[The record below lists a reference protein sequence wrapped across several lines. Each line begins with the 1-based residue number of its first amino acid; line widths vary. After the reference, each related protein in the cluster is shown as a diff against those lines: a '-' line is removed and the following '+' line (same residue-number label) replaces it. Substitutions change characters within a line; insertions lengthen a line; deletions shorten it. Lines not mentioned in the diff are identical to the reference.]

1 MKKDTLHRFIFE
13 NMPVRG
19 ILVQLNDTWKSLQGR
34 KNYPDPLQL
43 YLGEFVAANALL
55 AATLK
60 LEGSLIMQIQGDG
73 PVHFMVM
80 ECTSDNHLR
89 GLAKYK
95 EPITSDTLQD
105 LFGDGRLAITID
117 NQKSGERY
125 QSIVSLE
132 GNSIKLALE
141 SHLKQSEQL
150 ETVLFLATDQNNACG
165 LLLQKLPG
173 EFDANED
180 DWNRVT
186 QLASTIKN
194 EELFSLSAEQIIHRL
209 FNEDDVRLLDSE
221 NYLFKCTCSR
231 ERVANMLVTL
241 GQDEVKDIIREQG
254 SIDIDCEFCNEH
266 YSFDEVDSKELFATT
281 FHHPTSKTQH

>member
-19 ILVQLNDTWKSLQGR
+19 ILVQLNETWKSLQGR
-34 KNYPDPLQL
+34 KNYPDPIQQ

-73 PVHFMVM
+73 PVHLMVM

-95 EPITSDTLQD
+95 DPITSDSLQD

-117 NQKSGERY
+117 NQNSGERY

-150 ETVLFLATDQNNACG
+150 DTVLFLATDQENACG

-173 EFDANED
+173 EFDADQD

-186 QLASTIKN
+186 QLAATIKN
-194 EELFSLSAEQIIHRL
+194 EELFSLSAEQILHRL
-209 FNEDDVRLLDSE
+209 FNEDDIRLLDSE
-221 NYLFKCTCSR
+221 DYRFKCTCSR
-231 ERVANMLVTL
+231 ERVANMLITL
-241 GQDEVKDIIREQG
+241 GQDEVKDILREQG

-266 YSFDEVDSKELFATT
+266 YSFDEVDSKELFATN
-281 FHHPTSKTQH
+281 FHHPASKTQH

>member
-19 ILVQLNDTWKSLQGR
+19 ILVQLNDTWTSLQGR

-60 LEGSLIMQIQGDG
+60 LEGSLIMQVQGDG
-73 PVHFMVM
+73 PVHLMIM
-80 ECTSDNHLR
+80 ECTSNNHLR
-89 GLAKYK
+89 GIAKFK
-95 EPITSDTLQD
+95 EPLNGSSLQD

-117 NQKSGERY
+117 NQKSSERY

-132 GNSIKLALE
+132 GNSIKVALE

-150 ETVLFLATDQNNACG
+150 DTVLFLATDKHNACG

-173 EFDANED
+173 EFDTNKD

-194 EELFSLSAEQIIHRL
+194 DELFTLNADEIIHRL
-209 FNEDDVRLLDSE
+209 FNEDDVRLFEPESYRF
-221 NYLFKCTCSR
+221 NCTCSR

-266 YSFDEVDSKELFATT
+266 YSFDEVDSKELFATQ
-281 FHHPTSKTQH
+281 FHHSAPQTKH

>member
-13 NMPVRG
+13 NMPARG
-19 ILVQLNDTWKSLQGR
+19 ILVQLNDTWTSLQGR
-34 KNYPDPLQL
+34 KNYPDPLQR
-43 YLGEFVAANALL
+43 YLGEFVAVNALL

-60 LEGSLIMQIQGDG
+60 LEGSLIMQVQGDG
-73 PVHFMVM
+73 PVHLMIM

-95 EPITSDTLQD
+95 ESITGESLQD

-125 QSIVSLE
+125 QSIVTLE

-141 SHLKQSEQL
+141 SYLKQSEQL
-150 ETVLFLATDQNNACG
+150 DTVLFLATNKDNACG

-173 EFDANED
+173 EFDTNED
-180 DWNRVT
+180 DWSRIT
-186 QLASTIKN
+186 QLAETIKD
-194 EELFSLSAEQIIHRL
+194 EELFSLSAEEIIHRL

-221 NYLFKCTCSR
+221 HYQFKCTCSR
-231 ERVANMLVTL
+231 ERVSNMLITL
-241 GQDEVKDIIREQG
+241 GQDEVKDIIKEQG

-266 YSFDEVDSKELFATT
+266 YRFDEVDSQELFATT
-281 FHHPTSKTQH
+281 FHHPAPKTKH